1 MYVINKMSSQ
11 LQVVS
16 FSLVL
21 LTNDLQNDVNM
32 ASLIGFKSL
41 GLVSYR
47 EIMEIL
53 SKVTT
58 TDKIVEKNYRFLVK

>member
-1 MYVINKMSSQ
+1 MYVISKMSSQ

-21 LTNDLQNDVNM
+21 LINDLPNDVNV
-32 ASLIGFKSL
+32 ASQIGFKSL

-58 TDKIVEKNYRFLVK
+58 TYKIFEKNYSFLVK